1 MLAMAL
7 GAVPYASLG
16 GLAIAGAPAEGT
28 MPHVVNQM
36 GADVHVFDCAYFD
49 YVIED
54 SPHHETPSSY
64 LQAYNDRGDE
74 DGEDFGYGICTQPDG
89 SRVYLTNLPH
99 IYEHGAALRLDVV
112 QDIFNASAFKAHHKR
127 MPQFRKDDVPVYAV
141 VGVTGS
147 PPFMTNK
154 RLKESKRTGINQQQR
169 RELTT
174 TSPPPP
180 PFPPYS
186 QACSCDAYLLATP
199 SYSGGNSFVFNSEY
213 AVMADPADAYNGGKP
228 VLKRSWST
236 SNIVYIYHSSSA
248 SKWYVGSGYSS
259 SSGIYAKSGTGAAD
273 QSATGCPDLA
283 GGWQLYDGS
292 GYVSPG
298 TISWTCKPAYDQ
310 ICTCN
315 ALSAVGFSNAD
326 MNAVWTLALT
336 NTADLPSDW
345 LSTNALYPLTLGR
358 PVFKSSGSTTYYLFY
373 NANYGR
379 WMVHTSLVSD
389 GMTAYSAVVSSQTAA
404 FCPTQSV
411 SGVAWTSGGTP
422 TFSCTAPSPPVPP
435 PMPPSPPPST
445 PPLPPPP
452 LPPPMMPSPPA
463 ANLQTVLTV
472 VMEYTGAPAC

>member
-1 MLAMAL
+1 ML
-7 GAVPYASLG
+7 
-16 GLAIAGAPAEGT
+16 
-28 MPHVVNQM
+28 
-36 GADVHVFDCAYFD
+36 C
-49 YVIED
+49 
-54 SPHHETPSSY
+54 
-64 LQAYNDRGDE
+64 
-74 DGEDFGYGICTQPDG
+74 
-89 SRVYLTNLPH
+89 
-99 IYEHGAALRLDVV
+99 
-112 QDIFNASAFKAHHKR
+112 SAFGTA
-127 MPQFRKDDVPVYAV
+127 
-141 VGVTGS
+141 
-147 PPFMTNK
+147 PP
-154 RLKESKRTGINQQQR
+154 
-169 RELTT
+169 
-174 TSPPPP
+174 PPPP

-283 GGWQLYDGS
+283 GGWQVYDGS

-389 GMTAYSAVVSSQTAA
+389 GMTAYSAAVSSQTAA